1 MWPVKNSTSVPHTPA
16 RSTVTTTWPGAVS
29 GGSTSATVNW
39 RGPVSTNARM
49 PSPALPGPG
58 SGASGSRPRTG
69 RCDPNV
75 IVLVPRE
82 GKNMGRTAVITG
94 GASGIGRASAERL
107 AQDGITVVTVDLS
120 GDADVVADVTDAT
133 AVSAAL
139 AGIGP
144 VDILVNSAGIVG
156 PNKPLWEISD
166 EEWAA
171 TFAVNVT
178 GTFHMCRAAVP
189 GMQDRGWGRIV
200 NLASMAGK
208 DGNPRL
214 SAYSATKAA
223 VIGLTKSLGKE
234 LATSGVLVNA
244 IAPAVIK
251 TPMNATNTPEVLEY
265 MTSLIPMRRLGRP
278 DEVAELVAWLA
289 SDKCSFSTGAV
300 YDLSGGRAT
309 Y

>member
-1 MWPVKNSTSVPHTPA
+1 MDRV
-16 RSTVTTTWPGAVS
+16 
-29 GGSTSATVNW
+29 
-39 RGPVSTNARM
+39 
-49 PSPALPGPG
+49 
-58 SGASGSRPRTG
+58 
-69 RCDPNV
+69 
-75 IVLVPRE
+75 
-82 GKNMGRTAVITG
+82 AVITG

-107 AQDGITVVTVDLS
+107 AQDAITVVTLDRS
-120 GDADVVADVTDAT
+120 EDADVVADVTDAG
-133 AVSAAL
+133 AVAAAL
-139 AGIGP
+139 ARIGR

-156 PNKPLWEISD
+156 PNKPLWEVSD
-166 EEWAA
+166 DEWAT

-178 GTFHMCRAAVP
+178 GTFHMCRAVVP
-189 GMQDRGWGRIV
+189 GMRDRGWGRIV

-214 SAYSATKAA
+214 GAYSATKAA

-234 LATSGVLVNA
+234 LATSSVLVNA
-244 IAPAVIK
+244 IAPAVIE
-251 TPMNATNTPEVLEY
+251 TPMNAANTPEVLEY

-278 DEVAELVAWLA
+278 AEAAELVAWLA

>member
-1 MWPVKNSTSVPHTPA
+1 MDRV
-16 RSTVTTTWPGAVS
+16 
-29 GGSTSATVNW
+29 
-39 RGPVSTNARM
+39 
-49 PSPALPGPG
+49 
-58 SGASGSRPRTG
+58 
-69 RCDPNV
+69 
-75 IVLVPRE
+75 
-82 GKNMGRTAVITG
+82 AVITG

-107 AQDGITVVTVDLS
+107 AQDAITVITLDRS
-120 GDADVVADVTDAT
+120 EDADVVADVTDAG
-133 AVSAAL
+133 AVAAAL
-139 AGIGP
+139 ARIGR

-156 PNKPLWEISD
+156 PNKPLWEVSD
-166 EEWAA
+166 DEWAT

-178 GTFHMCRAAVP
+178 GTFHMCRAVVP
-189 GMQDRGWGRIV
+189 GMRDRGWGRIV

-214 SAYSATKAA
+214 GAYSATKAA

-244 IAPAVIK
+244 IAPAVIE
-251 TPMNATNTPEVLEY
+251 TPMNAANTPEVLEY

-278 DEVAELVAWLA
+278 EEVAELVAWLA